1 MSIAQALLE
10 ALESLNGNKLRS
22 GLTVLGIVIGVAAVI
37 AMLAVGN
44 GAQASITGSINS
56 IGTNL
61 LFVFR
66 GGPEGTGGGPGGP
79 PGRSGNNER
88 PLTMA
93 DAAAI
98 ADPFAAPSVAAVA
111 PIIQGSV
118 TITYGGEKTS
128 TSISGVTAD
137 YQAVRNMELSE
148 GDFINQA
155 HVLGRMSVVALG
167 PDTADTLF
175 GRHDGI
181 VGETVRIEGQPFRVI
196 GVLVSKGGGSMGSE
210 DAAAYVPFT
219 TAQAR
224 LIKRGSRDQ
233 VDVIFAQA
241 TSAETVK
248 QAADEISNILR
259 QRHRTPIG
267 ADDFTVFTQ
276 QDFLKTFETITNV
289 LTVFLGGIAGIS
301 LLVGG
306 IGIMNIMLVSV
317 TERTR
322 EIGLRK
328 ALGARKRD
336 ILLQFLTESSL
347 LSLVGGII
355 GIMFGW
361 LIAFIVGK
369 VATATGTDFTP
380 IVGPD
385 AIILSTSF
393 SAAIGLFFGI
403 YPASRAANL
412 EPVEAL
418 RHE

>member
-1 MSIAQALLE
+1 MTFTQSILE
-10 ALESLNGNKLRS
+10 ALESLNGNKMRS

-44 GAQASITGSINS
+44 GAQASITGSISS

-61 LFVFR
+61 LFVFS
-66 GGPEGTGGGPGGP
+66 GSADGPPGGPGS
-79 PGRSGNNER
+79 GRSGNNDR
-88 PLTMA
+88 PLTLT
-93 DAAAI
+93 DAEAI
-98 ADPFAAPSVAAVA
+98 ADPFAAPSVELVA
-111 PIIQGSV
+111 PAIQGNG
-118 TITYGGEKTS
+118 TLTYAGENTT
-128 TSISGVTAD
+128 TSISGVTPA
-137 YQAVRNMELSE
+137 YATVRNMELAE
-148 GDFINQA
+148 GEFINEE
-155 HVLGRMSVVALG
+155 HILGRMSVAVIG
-167 PDTADTLF
+167 PETATAIF
-175 GRHDGI
+175 GHADGV
-181 VGETVRIEGQPFRVI
+181 VGETIRIEGQPFRII
-196 GVLVSKGGGSMGSE
+196 GVTVAKGGGAFGSE
-210 DAAAYVPFT
+210 DNAAYIPFT

-224 LIKRGSRDQ
+224 LIKRGSLDE
-233 VDVIFAQA
+233 VDVIFIQA
-241 TSAETVK
+241 TSAETVL
-248 QAADEISNILR
+248 QASDEVSNIIR

-267 ADDFTVFTQ
+267 VDDFTVITQ
-276 QDFLKTFETITNV
+276 QDFLSTFETITGV
-289 LTVFLGGIAGIS
+289 LTIFLGGIAGIS

-347 LSLVGGII
+347 LSLIGGII

-369 VATATGTDFTP
+369 VATATGNNFTP
-380 IVGPD
+380 IVGTD

-393 SAAIGLFFGI
+393 SAIIGLFFGI

-418 RHE
+418 RYE

>member
-1 MSIAQALLE
+1 MTFTQSILE
-10 ALESLNGNKLRS
+10 ALESLNGNKMRS

-44 GAQASITGSINS
+44 GAQASITGSISS

-61 LFVFR
+61 LFVFS
-66 GGPEGTGGGPGGP
+66 GSADGPPGGPGS
-79 PGRSGNNER
+79 GRSGNNDR
-88 PLTMA
+88 PLTLT
-93 DAAAI
+93 DAEAI
-98 ADPFAAPSVAAVA
+98 ADPFAAPSVELVA
-111 PIIQGSV
+111 PAIQGNG
-118 TITYGGEKTS
+118 TLTYAGENTT
-128 TSISGVTAD
+128 TSISGVTPA
-137 YQAVRNMELSE
+137 YATVRNMELAE
-148 GDFINQA
+148 GEFINEE
-155 HVLGRMSVVALG
+155 HILGRMSVAVIG
-167 PDTADTLF
+167 PETVTAIF
-175 GRHDGI
+175 GHADGV
-181 VGETVRIEGQPFRVI
+181 VGETIRIEGQPFRII
-196 GVLVSKGGGSMGSE
+196 GVTVAKGGGAFGSE
-210 DAAAYVPFT
+210 DNAAYIPFT

-224 LIKRGSRDQ
+224 LIKRGSLDE
-233 VDVIFAQA
+233 VDVIFIQA
-241 TSAETVK
+241 TSAETVL
-248 QAADEISNILR
+248 QASDEVSNIIR

-267 ADDFTVFTQ
+267 VDDFTVFTQ
-276 QDFLKTFETITNV
+276 QDFLSTFETITGV
-289 LTVFLGGIAGIS
+289 LTIFLGGIAGIS

-347 LSLVGGII
+347 LSLIGGII

-369 VATATGTDFTP
+369 VATATGNNFTP
-380 IVGPD
+380 IVGTD

-393 SAAIGLFFGI
+393 SAIIGLFFGI

-418 RHE
+418 RYE

>member
-1 MSIAQALLE
+1 MSFGQALLE
-10 ALESLNGNKLRS
+10 AIESLNGNKMRS

-44 GAQASITGSINS
+44 GAQASITGSISS

-66 GGPEGTGGGPGGP
+66 GSPEGQQGGPGG
-79 PGRSGNNER
+79 RSSGNNDR

-93 DAAAI
+93 DAEAI
-98 ADPFAAPSVAAVA
+98 ADPLAAPSVDAVA
-111 PIIQGSV
+111 PVIQGNGTLSFA
-118 TITYGGEKTS
+118 GENSS
-128 TSISGVTAD
+128 TTISGVTPT
-137 YQAVRNMELSE
+137 YSYVRNLELAE
-148 GDFINQA
+148 GEFINQE
-155 HVLGRMSVVALG
+155 HMLGRMSVVVLG
-167 PDTADTLF
+167 PEAADAIF
-175 GRHDGI
+175 GSHDGI
-181 VGETVRIEGQPFRVI
+181 VGETIRIEGQPFRVI
-196 GVLVSKGGGSMGSE
+196 GVLVPRGGGAFGSE
-210 DAAAYVPFT
+210 DGEAYIPFT

-224 LIKRGSRDQ
+224 LIKRGSRDE
-233 VDVIFAQA
+233 VDVVFVQA
-241 TSAETVK
+241 TTAESVP
-248 QAADEISNILR
+248 QASDEIANILR

-267 ADDFTVFTQ
+267 DDDFTVFTQ
-276 QDFLKTFETITNV
+276 QDFLQTFETITGV
-289 LTVFLGGIAGIS
+289 LTIFLGGIAGIS

-347 LSLVGGII
+347 LSLIGGVI

-361 LIAFIVGK
+361 LIAFTVGQ
-369 VATATGTDFTP
+369 VATATGNNFVP
-380 IVGPD
+380 IVGMD
-385 AIILSTSF
+385 AILLSTSF
-393 SAAIGLFFGI
+393 SAIIGLFFGI
-403 YPASRAANL
+403 YPASRAASL

-418 RHE
+418 RYE